1 MIINKTLSVRK
12 GFDFSVGVCYNNSG
26 SSSFIEDLA
35 VSLEIRRVALMY
47 LTLEDYIL
55 LTELLL
61 KVIEIQIMCYW
72 FFRNKKKK

>member
-1 MIINKTLSVRK
+1 MAVFIFIIW
-12 GFDFSVGVCYNNSG
+12 FDFSVGVCYNNSG

-61 KVIEIQIMCYW
+61 KVIEIQIMCYR